1 MKGSLKA
8 FLGYLWNRKCP
19 EKGRKAA
26 VHLDSH
32 KFLEKFLWEV
42 VGDRGFTYWHSA
54 LLGMGLRALRLVSLD
69 FAEL

>member
-1 MKGSLKA
+1 M
-8 FLGYLWNRKCP
+8 
-19 EKGRKAA
+19 
-26 VHLDSH
+26 HLDSH